1 MELTIKHTRNYKG
14 TVQLDDKIIMNL
26 SQNFDKDGN
35 MIGGIGTSVINRNL
49 YRQNLEECRKQQD
62 DFIAEMRKIED
73 QLTSAGG
80 NND

>member
-1 MELTIKHTRNYKG
+1 MEALNIKLTKQPYC
-14 TVQLDDKIIMNL
+14 NL
-26 SQNFDKDGN
+26 SQNFDEDGN

-73 QLTSAGG
+73 QLTAVGG
-80 NND
+80 SND